1 MFADHIAKSR
11 ETRSAWA
18 DRLGISKSF
27 LSDLLNGNRTPS
39 LELAV
44 RIERMTEGA
53 VPAACWIPLP
63 SAVATASDAE
73 ASAAPSP
80 QSKDAA

>member
-1 MFADHIAKSR
+1 MFAEFIAKSG

-27 LSDLLNGNRTPS
+27 LSEILNGNRTPS
-39 LELAV
+39 LDLAV

-53 VPAACWIPLP
+53 VLAACWIPMP
-63 SAVATASDAE
+63 APAT
-73 ASAAPSP
+73 SP
-80 QSKDAA
+80 NPATEDAA

>member
-1 MFADHIAKSR
+1 MFADHITKSGA
-11 ETRSAWA
+11 TRSAWA

-63 SAVATASDAE
+63 E
-73 ASAAPSP
+73 PAPTP
-80 QSKDAA
+80 DEKDAA